1 MLLLLRGSSAEPQPR
16 SLLVHP
22 DHPAVEPVAL
32 RLAGICIFLLLCPS
46 WLFYK
51 GAVSTSPWMLE
62 GTVFDQV
69 NQWAYLGLE
78 FFGLWR
84 FRELH
89 PEWRRALM
97 PWWCGFPLTDRRAPF

>member
-1 MLLLLRGSSAEPQPR
+1 
-16 SLLVHP
+16 
-22 DHPAVEPVAL
+22 
-32 RLAGICIFLLLCPS
+32 
-46 WLFYK
+46 
-51 GAVSTSPWMLE
+51 MLE